1 MVFHDE
7 GDFHSQ
13 LIKMVG
19 VTKVPLILTM
29 SKLTPDLE
37 TSLMNPLKETNV
49 AFDIV
54 NYKYMK
60 MSPREM

>member
-13 LIKMVG
+13 LIKLVG

-29 SKLTPDLE
+29 SNLTPDLE
-37 TSLMNPLKETNV
+37 TTLMNPLREPNV

-60 MSPREM
+60 MNPKEM